1 MGRFNEYFLQEIT
14 PEWRDKYINYISLK
28 SLLLRIKTTS

>member
-1 MGRFNEYFLQEIT
+1 MGRFNEYFSSEIT

-28 SLLLRIKTTS
+28 SLLLRIKASS